1 MVESLSFHVVSS
13 QSRNCKM
20 FTYLDF
26 NVALQFINTV
36 RTQEMRNFIFKCEKV
51 KQLGFSLEYNSKI
64 AVRKLIFHY
73 MINPSVI
80 LKQKLT

>member
-13 QSRNCKM
+13 QSRNCKV
-20 FTYLDF
+20 FIYLDF